1 MWNDNETS
9 SDFIDFQH
17 MVSAVTSIINNDT
30 LLPCSIGVFGD
41 WGSGKSSL
49 MKMIEK
55 VYSGEKDTLV
65 INFNGW
71 LFEGYEDTKTVLMS
85 RIVDEIIKKRTL
97 EDKALK
103 IAANLLR
110 KIDIIKLG
118 RQAVK
123 HGLAYLAL
131 GPAGLAITSTSE
143 ALSKLS
149 NVDYEKYIKENK
161 DKSDPDELLRTSIQ
175 DFYLNFEQLIN
186 ETKITKVIVFI
197 DDLDRCSH
205 DTVIGTLEAIKLFL
219 FVKNTAFIIGAD
231 ERLIKYAVRM
241 RFPEIP
247 GDNTEV
253 GRDYLEKLIQY
264 PIRIPPLSDLEL
276 TIYVNLLFTNLFT
289 DPGEFEHIRSN
300 VLKKKNEDQFGFT
313 LNLENIADFVKVVDE
328 KLKEALLLSAQI
340 IPVLTVGLNGNP
352 RQTKR
357 FLNTMLLRYE
367 MAKSK
372 GEELNKRVLAKLML
386 LEYFKSET
394 FKTFY
399 EQQGQN
405 KGIIPSMNIME
416 DIAKNDVVDDKI
428 IKKLP
433 TDQQAYLQDPWIK
446 NWLTSEPS
454 LIDLD
459 MQPYFYFSR
468 DKLSFSGIKLQRM
481 GSQAQEVL
489 RKLLND
495 AETVRNVALRDAKSI
510 SIGDASSIFES
521 LTEKIKGEGKQTGD
535 SPTLK
540 RLFDFCEVRKELIS
554 QLLSFVEKL
563 PHKILPISS
572 VTWILK
578 VTNGTT
584 HEQTA
589 SRIVNEWRVSETN
602 KGLAAV
608 AGKKLKTKQQ

>member
-1 MWNDNETS
+1 M
-9 SDFIDFQH
+9 
-17 MVSAVTSIINNDT
+17 
-30 LLPCSIGVFGD
+30 
-41 WGSGKSSL
+41 
-49 MKMIEK
+49 
-55 VYSGEKDTLV
+55 
-65 INFNGW
+65 
-71 LFEGYEDTKTVLMS
+71 
-85 RIVDEIIKKRTL
+85 
-97 EDKALK
+97 
-103 IAANLLR
+103 
-110 KIDIIKLG
+110 KLG

-123 HGLAYLAL
+123 HGMAYLAL

-161 DKSDPDELLRTSIQ
+161 DKSDPDDLLRTNIQ
-175 DFYLNFEQLIN
+175 DFHMNFEQLIS
-186 ETKITKVIVFI
+186 ETKISKVIVFI

-264 PIRIPPLSDLEL
+264 PIRIPPLSELEL
-276 TIYVNLLFTNLFT
+276 TIYINLLFTNLYT
-289 DPGEFEHIRSN
+289 DPGDFEQLREN

-313 LNLENIADFVKVVDE
+313 LNLENVGDFVSVVDQ

-399 EQQGQN
+399 EQQVQN
-405 KGIIPSMNIME
+405 KGLIPSMNIME
-416 DIAKNDVVDDKI
+416 NLAQRDPVDDKDR
-428 IKKLP
+428 KQLP
-433 TDQQAYLQDPWIK
+433 VEQQAYLQDTWII

-454 LIDLD
+454 LVNTD

-468 DKLSFSGIKLQRM
+468 DKLSVSGIKLLRM

-495 AETVRNVALRDAKSI
+495 AETIRNVALREAKSI
-510 SIGDASSIFES
+510 SVGDASSIFES
-521 LTEKIKGEGKQTGD
+521 LAEKIKSEGNQRGE
-535 SPTLK
+535 SSTLK
-540 RLFDFCEVRKELIS
+540 RLFDFCGVRNELIS

-563 PHKILPISS
+563 PHKILPLTS
-572 VTWILK
+572 VTLILK

-584 HEQTA
+584 HDQTA
-589 SRIVNEWRVSETN
+589 KRIINEWSISQTN
-602 KGLAAV
+602 KGLAAI
-608 AGKKLKTKQQ
+608 AGKKLKTKQ